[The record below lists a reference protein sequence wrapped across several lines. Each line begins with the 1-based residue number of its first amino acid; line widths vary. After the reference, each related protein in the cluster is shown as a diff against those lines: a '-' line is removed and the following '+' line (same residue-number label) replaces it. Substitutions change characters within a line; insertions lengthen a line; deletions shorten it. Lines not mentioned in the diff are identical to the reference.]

1 MEKLKAMT
9 EDQIQEI
16 ASDAVQGAVN
26 FVESEIAE
34 ERIKSQRY
42 FEGEVDIGEEDGRS
56 KIVSTKV
63 RDTIRAIKPSLM
75 RVFLSSENPVEFIPT
90 SQEDVK
96 MAEQATKYAHWR
108 FTELNGYRLLND
120 VIHDALVKKTGV
132 LKIWWEDNTES
143 EIHSYSNVTDEEMLL
158 IVNDDNVEVLEH
170 STEVVMDMDEMG
182 VEMER
187 PEHSLKISYKTESGE
202 LKIEALPP
210 EEFVVDRNAKSVED
224 AYVVAHRTEMRVSD
238 LVEMGYDFDEISELS
253 GLSSDDAFS
262 DEEDFERRGYEQDDE
277 ESADVSMKKVQV
289 TEAYMKMDKEGTGIA
304 TMYRVLLAG
313 GEDKLLEC
321 EPWGDVPF
329 AIFEI
334 DPEPHTFFGRSVADL
349 IMNDQDSSTAMLRG
363 LMDNVA
369 LTNSPRQGYVQGQ
382 VNVDDL
388 MNNEIGGLVRMKSPQ
403 ALVDITTPFV
413 AGQVLD
419 AIQYMDLTVESK
431 TGVSKASIGL
441 DPDALQNTSATAAR
455 LQAQQGS
462 AQIEVMAR
470 NLAEGGMKRL
480 FKLMLRLCVENSNE
494 EAMMRLHGQFQPI
507 DPRTWNAEMDVTIN
521 VGLGTGR
528 EEQKQGA
535 LGQAL
540 QMQMQIW
547 QAYGA
552 ANGLVTMTGI
562 RNTLGDMLALNGIR
576 NIDRYFNPM
585 TPEQEQMLIQQQQEM
600 EAQQPETSP
609 EADALVE
616 AEKYKADK
624 KAETDVLKVQMD
636 AQKAQ
641 LGAQKD
647 SQIAQ
652 IEIQKAAQKAE
663 IDAQKAQIDM
673 QKAKAVDD
681 RERDKLDQELIIKTA
696 EILGRYGQSVDTA
709 KIKQAQAQPRNGG
722 MF

>member
-16 ASDAVQGAVN
+16 ASDAVQGAIN

-63 RDTIRAIKPSLM
+63 RDTIRSIKPSLM

-132 LKIWWEDNTES
+132 LKIWWEDKTDS

-187 PEHSLKISYKTESGE
+187 PEHSLKISHKTESGE
-202 LKIEALPP
+202 MKIEALPP
-210 EEFVVDRNAKSVED
+210 EEFVVDRNAKSVEN
-224 AYVVAHRTEMRVSD
+224 AYVVAHRTEMRVTD

-253 GLSSDDAFS
+253 GLSSDDAYS
-262 DEEDFERRGYEQDDE
+262 DAEDFERRGYQQDDE
-277 ESADVSMKKVQV
+277 ESSDSSMKKVQV

-304 TMYRVLLAG
+304 TMYRILLAG
-313 GEDKLLEC
+313 GENKLLEC
-321 EPWGDVPF
+321 EPWGEIPF

-349 IMNDQDSSTAMLRG
+349 IMTDQDSSTAMLRG

-388 MNNEIGGLVRMKSPQ
+388 MNNEIGGLVRLKSPQ
-403 ALVDITTPFV
+403 ALVDIATPFV
-413 AGQVLD
+413 AGQVLS
-419 AIQYMDLTVESK
+419 AIQYMDMTVESK

-480 FKLMLRLCVENSNE
+480 FKLMLKLCVENSNE
-494 EAMMRLHGQFQPI
+494 ESMMRLHGQFQPI
-507 DPRTWNAEMDVTIN
+507 DPRTWNAEMDVSIN

-528 EEQKQGA
+528 EEQKQAA

-547 QAYGA
+547 SSYGA
-552 ANGLVTMTGI
+552 SNGLVTMTGI

-585 TPEQEQMLIQQQQEM
+585 THEQEQMLIQHQQEM
-600 EAQQPETSP
+600 ESQQPETSP

-624 KAETDVLKVQMD
+624 KAETEVLKVQMD

-652 IEIQKAAQKAE
+652 IEIQKASQKAE
-663 IDAQKAQIDM
+663 IDAQRAQIEVK
-673 QKAKAVDD
+673 KAEAIDD

-696 EILGRYGQSVDTA
+696 EILGRYGQAVDTA
-709 KIKQAQAQPRNGG
+709 KIRQEQAKQRNGG
-722 MF
+722 RF